1 MDPLDQANRLFSGSS
16 GLAARS
22 PILLQVDNLTT
33 VFDLNGHVGIAV
45 DAVSFTIGKGET
57 LGLVGESGSGKTV
70 TALSI
75 LRLVQSVFVR
85 PGSVSRPLS
94 ASPSVTSDASGSS
107 ASSSHDP
114 GSRVRSSI
122 SQEIT
127 TVSP

>member
-33 VFDLNGHVGIAV
+33 VFDLNGHVGTAV

-70 TALSI
+70 TRGLTLMLMIPSALI
-75 LRLVQSVFVR
+75 WGVT
-85 PGSVSRPLS
+85 VSTT
-94 ASPSVTSDASGSS
+94 PSVT
-107 ASSSHDP
+107 
-114 GSRVRSSI
+114 VRGVVVLCRTRPVPS
-122 SQEIT
+122 T
-127 TVSP
+127 